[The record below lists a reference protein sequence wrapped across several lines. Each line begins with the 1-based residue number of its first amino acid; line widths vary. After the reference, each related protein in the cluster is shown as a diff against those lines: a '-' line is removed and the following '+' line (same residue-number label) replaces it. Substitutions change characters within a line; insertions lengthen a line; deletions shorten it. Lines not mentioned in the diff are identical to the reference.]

1 MQIGAPNSHTKEKKR
16 KDMKQLRRREVRNR
30 SITMACCLVVAAL
43 ISTNSGAQSGS
54 DWVTKKDRTGACQIS
69 VPKNWGQSVTLVK
82 GSGKVRTLSPE
93 TQSMYS
99 QRMLEN
105 TEKRVFYVMK
115 SASVPGAKPVTTYM
129 VSVPGEGFHCTA
141 QLVVQPSYPE
151 NEVKKIVATFTATKP

>member
-1 MQIGAPNSHTKEKKR
+1 MQRA
-16 KDMKQLRRREVRNR
+16 
-30 SITMACCLVVAAL
+30 ITMACGLVVATL
-43 ISTNSGAQSGS
+43 ISTNCAAQSGP
-54 DWVTKKDRTGACQIS
+54 DWMTKKDRSGACQIS

-82 GSGKVRTLSPE
+82 ASGKVRTLSPE

-115 SASVPGAKPVTTYM
+115 SAPGARPFTTYM
-129 VSVPGEGFHCTA
+129 VSVPGEGFHCTG